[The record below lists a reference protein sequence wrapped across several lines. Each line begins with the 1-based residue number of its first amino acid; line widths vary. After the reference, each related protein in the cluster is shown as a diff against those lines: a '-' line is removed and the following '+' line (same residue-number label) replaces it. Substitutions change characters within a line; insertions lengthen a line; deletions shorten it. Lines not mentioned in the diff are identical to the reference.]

1 MNKSKGMM
9 PYDERAFEVIPELL
23 DDGQDLRQ
31 YRKIPLTD
39 LAALGVGFESI
50 YMAISSFGAEVGG
63 SGIYRVTVPHGGQM
77 MQFKN
82 AKGTFL
88 GSVKA
93 PNGGVGGG
101 QARLNP
107 ISFDPTMAFMAVALM
122 SIQHKLNEI
131 QETQEEILQ
140 FLEQKEKAELR
151 GNIVFMMDIINN
163 YGANWNNQR
172 YLNNNHAKILDIK
185 QKAEQS
191 ILFAQSRI
199 KNTVSQNKLIR
210 LSSDIKV
217 KIKKL
222 KKGFEDYQLA
232 VYTYAMASYIETLLL
247 KNFDKAYMNNV
258 AKKVED
264 YSIDYRELYT
274 DCYDLLSDSYDS
286 SVDTIILGGIAKATM
301 AAGAAISRTPI
312 IGNTDIDENLVAAGE
327 IIGDSDGVIK
337 RGELSKLVSKQSS
350 YVQPFVDNIRVIGEV
365 YGGPLTLLF
374 DEENLYIE
382 PLAA

>member
-1 MNKSKGMM
+1 MDKNTGMM
-9 PYDERAFEVIPELL
+9 PYDDRAFEIIPELL
-23 DDGQDLRQ
+23 DDGLDIKQ
-31 YRKIPLTD
+31 YKRIPLTD

-50 YMAISSFGAEVGG
+50 YMAISSFGAEAGG
-63 SGIYRVTVPHGGQM
+63 SGVYRVTVPNGGQM
-77 MQFKN
+77 MQFKG

-93 PNGGVGGG
+93 ANGGVGGG

-107 ISFDPTMAFMAVALM
+107 ISFDPTMAFMAVAM
-122 SIQHKLNEI
+122 MNIQHKLNEI

-199 KNTVSQNKLIR
+199 KNTVSKNKLIKI
-210 LSSDIKV
+210 SSDIKAKV
-217 KIKKL
+217 RKL
-222 KKGFEDYQLA
+222 KKEFEDYQLA

-247 KNFDKAYMNNV
+247 KSFDKAYMNNV
-258 AKKVED
+258 AQKVED
-264 YSIDYRELYT
+264 YSINYRELYT
-274 DCYDLLSDSYDS
+274 DCYDMLSDSYDS
-286 SVDTIILGGIAKATM
+286 SVDTLILEGISKA
-301 AAGAAISRTPI
+301 AIVAGAAIARTPI
-312 IGNTDIDENLVAAGE
+312 IGNTEIDENLVAAGE
-327 IIGDSDGVIK
+327 ILGDSDGVIK

-350 YVQPFVDNIRVIGEV
+350 YVQPFVDNIRAIGEV
-365 YGGPLTLLF
+365 YGRPLTLLF

>member
-1 MNKSKGMM
+1 MSNVTGIM
-9 PYDERAFEVIPELL
+9 PYDGQAFEIIPELL
-23 DDGQDLRQ
+23 DDGQDFRR
-31 YRKIPLTD
+31 YKKIPLTD

-50 YMAISSFGAEVGG
+50 YMAINEFGTATGG
-63 SGIYRVTVPHGGQM
+63 SGIYRVTVPNGGQM

-82 AKGTFL
+82 SPGTFL

-93 PNGGVGGG
+93 ANGGVGGG

-107 ISFDPTMAFMAVALM
+107 IALDPTMVFMAVAM
-122 SIQHKLNEI
+122 MNIQHKLNEI

-151 GNIVFMMDIINN
+151 GNIVFMLDIINN
-163 YGANWNNQR
+163 YRFNWDNQQ
-172 YLNNNHAKILDIK
+172 YLNSNHVKILDFK

-199 KNTVSQNKLIR
+199 KSIVSQNKLIR
-210 LSSDIKV
+210 LSSDINAKV
-217 KIKKL
+217 RKL

-232 VYTYAMASYIETLLL
+232 VYTYAMASYVETLLL
-247 KNFDKAYMNNV
+247 KNFDKAYMYNV

-274 DCYDLLSDSYDS
+274 DCYDLLSDFYDS
-286 SVDTIILGGIAKATM
+286 SVDTLILGGVAKASK
-301 AAGAAISRTPI
+301 AAGAAIAKIPI
-312 IGNTDIDENLVAAGE
+312 IGDTQIDENIAAGGE
-327 IIGDSDGVIK
+327 IIEDSDRLIK
-337 RGELSKLVSKQSS
+337 QGRLSGLVSKQSS

-365 YGGPLTLLF
+365 YDRPLTLLF

-382 PLAA
+382 PVAA